1 MMKKNIYPNLVSLS
15 EKAHVF
21 LGLLLILTTLG
32 CFRASGSPNP
42 VATLAEIPMIGGDR
56 VKGMK
61 ASAGPGDFFFQNDYL
76 AISVDG
82 AKFGQSFGQFHNPSR
97 GLFAPSGG
105 AILDFSSVKLD
116 SAYSRYLPS
125 DDMIERLGVVVN
137 QDPELPLV
145 FSSYAPT
152 LTSDGLTLDMIGKL
166 QDPTQKLSGVTRD
179 SSNCVGNV
187 SVSQQIKLGNKSRY
201 LTVITTITNNGTSTL
216 PIRNIGDFLHQG
228 GGGYRIVAPAYGS
241 FSLDSSGNPLARVSN
256 WGVNIPQSTEVNGTN
271 FASPLVTSVRAPY
284 VIFLGSEPSDD
295 TLDQHSSIGVLP
307 VTDGQ
312 VLVASDPQDS
322 LGNPRPIFPSRL
334 VVGGKEIPALSPNT
348 SIKYE
353 RRFYITSGSSGDPA
367 LLPSETASIQ
377 NLLLS
382 ESYTLRGL
390 DIGAVQFGTFGTSQ
404 RKGYAATEI
413 RFERFTG
420 QTTTSGTTIK
430 SDSTL
435 LSDPNWKLERIDW
448 QEGFDT
454 IADESG
460 GMNLSLVYLPLVADP
475 NIPGSMMPYRVVTK
489 SSQYSSTMI
498 RFSDASDSI
507 NPTSQR
513 LLRPRSVYASVDNTP
528 FILGELLAPERSL
541 LVNSSGEVI
550 NSIVT
555 PHAFSVKEIGTD
567 LVSQYAPATIIFSGL
582 NPSGQMTASLDPWMQ
597 RTRTNG
603 AFYDVM
609 GKDVY
614 LLSSTSGAYQF
625 GAGNSV
631 FGSAFQTANLSPFM
645 GFFPTGSYSAIALR
659 GPLSIP
665 DIKNFLAYNGNT
677 LNLHDFSMA
686 PLKMPSGWIAFD
698 LPGPTQRTTGY
709 MTPAEQLSSG
719 LAQGLQVVGRT
730 DVDYFIDAQSLY
742 TSFRQQFLTPGI
754 DVSSRNPIGDS
765 PFIVASRTGSFSQ
778 TSASG
783 LFTPTVSAAQFGGA
797 VSSAAWTLADFINQG
812 GHSYTVVHRPR
823 GPQGLFTVNNGI
835 SASASLGSGAN
846 SWWATTSSLSG
857 GKKTGDFDAIE
868 LIRSQSFDPLN
879 PSAWWSEFLAL
890 RQDWFNLIG
899 KQSPTKFTKGL
910 GLSGA
915 LVSLDTQ
922 VGSARSYLNIG
933 TAILVQTDLSSV
945 LTALQSGK
953 IIASTGPLLIPSIG
967 TVGPGGLVSTGA
979 PIASVSLDLDIY
991 CPDWVPLDQ
1000 IRVVLNGTVVTS
1012 ITKSNLIP
1020 DAKDSRHFTAT
1031 LIIPMSSVAAGK
1043 GAWLVVEAGVPLNVS
1058 GVYAPNTIWSK
1069 YSKGLYPLA
1078 ISNPIFINVSGSGYT
1093 PPLP

>member
-1 MMKKNIYPNLVSLS
+1 MKKICIFSSPTTKIKKSHAL
-15 EKAHVF
+15 
-21 LGLLLILTTLG
+21 LGLFLILTTVA
-32 CFRASGSPNP
+32 CFRASGSPSP
-42 VATLAEIPMIGGDR
+42 AATLTEIPVTGGDR
-56 VKGMK
+56 IKGMK

-76 AISVDG
+76 AISIDG
-82 AKFGQSFGQFHNPSR
+82 AKFGQSLGQFHNPSR
-97 GLFAPSGG
+97 GMYAPSGG

-116 SAYSRYLPS
+116 SSYSRYLPS

-145 FSSYAPT
+145 FSSYVPSS
-152 LTSDGLTLDMIGKL
+152 TSDGLTLDMIGKL
-166 QDPTQKLSGVTRD
+166 QDPTQKLIGVTRD
-179 SSNCVGNV
+179 SSNCVVNV
-187 SVSQQIKLGNKSRY
+187 SVSQQIKLGTKSRY
-201 LTVITTITNNGTSTL
+201 LTVTTTITNNGTSTL
-216 PIRNIGDFLHQG
+216 PIRNISDFLHQG

-241 FSLDSSGNPLARVSN
+241 FSTDSMGNPLTRVSN
-256 WGVNIPQSTEVNGTN
+256 WGVNIPQSTELNGSN
-271 FASPLVTSVRAPY
+271 FSSPLMTSVRAPY
-284 VIFLGSEPSDD
+284 VVFLGSEPSDG
-295 TLDQHSSIGVLP
+295 TLDQHSSIGILP

-312 VLVASDPQDS
+312 VLVTSDPQDS
-322 LGNPRPIFPSRL
+322 LGNPRPIFPSRV
-334 VVGGKEIPALSPNT
+334 VVGGKEVSSLSPNT

-367 LLPSETASIQ
+367 LLPSETTSIQ

-382 ESYTLRGL
+382 ESHTLRGI

-404 RKGYAATEI
+404 RKGYAANEI

-420 QTTTSGTTIK
+420 QTTTTGTLLK
-430 SDSTL
+430 SDNAL
-435 LSDPNWKLERIDW
+435 LSDPSWKLERIDW
-448 QEGFDT
+448 LEGFDT
-454 IADESG
+454 SVDESG
-460 GMNLSLVYLPLVADP
+460 GGNLSLVYLPLVADP

-489 SSQYSSTMI
+489 SAEHSSTMI
-498 RFSDASDSI
+498 RFSDASDAT

-513 LLRPRSVYASVDNTP
+513 LLRPRSIYATVDNTP

-567 LVSQYAPATIIFSGL
+567 LVAQYAPATIIFAGL
-582 NPSGQMTASLDPWMQ
+582 DAFGQMQSSLDPWMK

-609 GKDVY
+609 AKDIY

-625 GAGNSV
+625 AAGNSV
-631 FGSAFQTANLSPFM
+631 FGSAFQASNLSPFL

-665 DIKNFLAYNGNT
+665 DVKNFSAYNGNA
-677 LNLHDFSMA
+677 LNSHDFAMA
-686 PLKMPSGWIAFD
+686 PLRMPSGWIAFD

-730 DVDYFIDAQSLY
+730 DIDYFIDDQSLY
-742 TSFRQQFLTPGI
+742 TNFRQQFLTPGI
-754 DVSSRNPIGDS
+754 DASSRNPIGDF
-765 PFIVASRTGSFSQ
+765 PFIVPSRTGSFSQ
-778 TSASG
+778 ASATG
-783 LFTPTVSAAQFGGA
+783 LFTPKVSAIQFGGA
-797 VSSAAWTLADFINQG
+797 ISSATWTLADFINQG

-823 GPQGLFTVNNGI
+823 GPQGLFTTNGGI
-835 SASASLGSGAN
+835 NASVPLGSGVN
-846 SWWATTSSLSG
+846 SWWAATSSLSG

-879 PSAWWSEFLAL
+879 PSAWWGEFLVL

-899 KQSPTKFTKGL
+899 KQSPTKFTKAL
-910 GLSGA
+910 GLSSA

-933 TAILVQTDLSSV
+933 SATLTQSDLSSV

-953 IIASTGPLLIPSIG
+953 IVASTGPLVIPSIG
-967 TVGPGGLVSTGA
+967 SVGPGGLVSTGA
-979 PIASVSLDLDIY
+979 PIASVSLNLDIY
-991 CPDWVPLDQ
+991 CPDWIPLDQ
-1000 IRVVLNGTVVTS
+1000 IRVVLNGTVITS
-1012 ITKSNLIP
+1012 ISKSNLVR
-1020 DAKDSRHFTAT
+1020 DVNDSRHFTAT
-1031 LIIPMSSVAAGK
+1031 LIIPMSSVAVGK
-1043 GAWLVVEAGVPLNVS
+1043 GAWLVVEAGVPLNIS
-1058 GVYAPNTIWSK
+1058 GVYAPNTVWSK
-1069 YSKGLYPLA
+1069 YSKGLYPIA